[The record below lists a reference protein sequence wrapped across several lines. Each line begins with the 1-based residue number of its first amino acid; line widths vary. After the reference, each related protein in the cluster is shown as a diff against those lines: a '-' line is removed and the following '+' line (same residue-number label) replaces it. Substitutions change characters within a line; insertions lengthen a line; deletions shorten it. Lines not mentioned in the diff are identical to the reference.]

1 MNRKEWLEKRIDLL
15 NGKAKHGGISGV
27 QKKRLNG
34 YEAELD
40 SLCRGWLGRFIDF
53 LRRVKR

>member
-15 NGKAKHGGISGV
+15 NGKAKKEGISSA
-27 QKKRLNG
+27 QRKRLDG

-40 SLCRGWLGRFIDF
+40 RLCRNCFGRLIDF
-53 LRRVKR
+53 LRRR